1 MVKLM
6 HLANNIHVCS
16 ALKIYIYIFMAVLA
30 HFGSIKP
37 MANYKCT

>member
-1 MVKLM
+1 M

-16 ALKIYIYIFMAVLA
+16 ALKIYIYIYIFMAVLA
-30 HFGSIKP
+30 HFGLIKP